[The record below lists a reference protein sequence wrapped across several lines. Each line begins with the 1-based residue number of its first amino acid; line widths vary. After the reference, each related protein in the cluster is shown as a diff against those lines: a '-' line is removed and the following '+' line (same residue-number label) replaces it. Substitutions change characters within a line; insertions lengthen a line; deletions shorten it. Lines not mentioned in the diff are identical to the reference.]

1 MSCSPAPDAP
11 SVACMEGTATLT
23 MLTSITAIIWP
34 ASTMARAAPGDATRP
49 GSRPLPGLRLRG
61 RRLGTAGRA
70 LSVRSVMATSLRDDL
85 CWYQEPGYPGTNT
98 TWHGCGLLREDG
110 RREHCHRQQRAPD
123 RAGLVPALPA
133 RAGQPGGRRPAAGR
147 PP

>member
-11 SVACMEGTATLT
+11 SVACMDGTATLT

-34 ASTMARAAPGDATRP
+34 ASTMARATPGDAT
-49 GSRPLPGLRLRG
+49 RPLPGLRLCV
-61 RRLGTAGRA
+61 RLLRTAGRA

-98 TWHGCGLLREDG
+98 TWHGCGLL
-110 RREHCHRQQRAPD
+110 
-123 RAGLVPALPA
+123 
-133 RAGQPGGRRPAAGR
+133 
-147 PP
+147 